1 MEIKEALDYWEQKY
15 DQLKVHDAHKF
26 LLKEYAE
33 EYDRYVQNVEFVISL
48 IKKQIPQKPIRIDV
62 SGKRD
67 GNWEERCP
75 VCEKLFVKRITT
87 EEYSKPYIFYRA
99 PYCTCGQK
107 IDWPE

>member
-1 MEIKEALDYWEQKY
+1 MEIKEAIEY
-15 DQLKVHDAHKF
+15 
-26 LLKEYAE
+26 LKESYDCSVALSKAMRE
-33 EYDRYVQNVEFVISL
+33 EKEPFAVALEMAIAAL
-48 IKKQIPQKPIRIDV
+48 KKQIPKKPNRIDV
-62 SGKRD
+62 SGKKD